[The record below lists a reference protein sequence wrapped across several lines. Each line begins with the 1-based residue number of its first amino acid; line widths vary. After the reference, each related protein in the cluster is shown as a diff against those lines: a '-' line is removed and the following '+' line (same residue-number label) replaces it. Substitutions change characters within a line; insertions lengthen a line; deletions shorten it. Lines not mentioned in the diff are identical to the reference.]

1 MDRDEQ
7 LIYEKLVKLGK
18 ASDSKLLSKFNEEIR
33 KIKERQRAQKLGTN
47 RTQYFR

>member
-7 LIYEKLVKLGK
+7 LLYEKLVKLVK
-18 ASDSKLLSKFNEEIR
+18 TSDAKLSARSKEEIR
-33 KIKERQRAQKLGTN
+33 KIRQRQTRQQTNTN